1 MPATVV
7 GIRRST
13 SITHSSQWLLVLLVA
28 LSGCGAAPYSAPSPT
43 GPSAPSAPL
52 SAVFTLSG
60 VVSEPGGDPVA
71 GVNVQLSEKTA
82 ITDEAG
88 RYAIGELSGL
98 IGLELSKEG
107 YEPLTISGY
116 QMSSDRVL
124 NLLLTPTIR
133 ITAGESRTVTL
144 YDGERGYE
152 FRNAYAECASPC
164 KLIRVTVPARGSLT
178 VKLTAADPA
187 RKLSAFINDGNIEY
201 CCAAQLTVPFGF
213 SDPGDQI
220 FYVTFTGGL
229 PIGTDRRI
237 DVATSFQPR

>member
-1 MPATVV
+1 MSATVI

-13 SITHSSQWLLVLLVA
+13 SRTHSSQWLLVLLVA
-28 LSGCGAAPYSAPSPT
+28 LSGCGAGPYPAPSPT
-43 GPSAPSAPL
+43 GPSAPPAPL

-60 VVSEPGGDPVA
+60 VVSEPAGDPVA
-71 GVNVQLSEKTA
+71 GVNVQLSGKTA

-133 ITAGESRTVTL
+133 IAAGESRTVTL
-144 YDGERGYE
+144 YDGDRGYE
-152 FRNAYAECASPC
+152 FRYAYSECASPC

-178 VKLTAADPA
+178 VKLTAGDPA
-187 RKLSAFINDGNIEY
+187 RKLSVFTNDGMVEY
-201 CCAAQLTVPFGF
+201 CCAPQLTIPFGF
-213 SDPGDQI
+213 ADSGEQI
-220 FYVTFTGGL
+220 FYVTFTGGV